1 MGKVEIQILGCVMTM
16 KSGGLWLTAA
26 MLAVTVTGCSSDKAG
41 AGRESMEKLKTEIS
55 ELQQENK
62 FLKEENE
69 ALKASLV
76 KPVTAEEEGGT
87 AELVNDG
94 SSTAAADSGED
105 HKLIVKGTPLVIDE
119 TGEYTI
125 TKTSYS
131 KKVTPSNPGSFYT
144 YYEAKEPGTTYLA
157 VTLKVKNLAG
167 EAMNADEV
175 ADVEVKY
182 DNKYKY
188 STFATME
195 KNGGEDFTYTNI
207 SRIEPLKNGTLVFL
221 AEIPDEVKSSG
232 KPLYAD
238 FEIQGETYR
247 YTIVK

>member
-1 MGKVEIQILGCVMTM
+1 MGKVEIQILGCIMKL
-16 KSGGLWLTAA
+16 KSGGLWLAAA

-41 AGRESMEKLKTEIS
+41 AGRESMEKLKTEMS
-55 ELQQENK
+55 ELQKENK
-62 FLKEENE
+62 FLKDENDR
-69 ALKASLV
+69 LKESLV

-87 AELVNDG
+87 AELLNNG
-94 SSTAAADSGED
+94 SSAAAADSGQD
-105 HKLIVKGTPLVIDE
+105 YKLIVKGTPLTIDE

-125 TKTSYS
+125 TKTSFS

-157 VTLKVKNLAG
+157 ITLKVKNLAG
-167 EAMNADEV
+167 QAIAADKV
-175 ADVEVKY
+175 ADVEIKY
-182 DNKYKY
+182 DNKYEY
-188 STFATME
+188 NTFATME

-207 SRIEPLKNGTLVFL
+207 STIGPLKNGTLVFL
-221 AEIPDEVKSSG
+221 AEVPDEVKSSG

-238 FEIQGETYR
+238 FNIESETYR